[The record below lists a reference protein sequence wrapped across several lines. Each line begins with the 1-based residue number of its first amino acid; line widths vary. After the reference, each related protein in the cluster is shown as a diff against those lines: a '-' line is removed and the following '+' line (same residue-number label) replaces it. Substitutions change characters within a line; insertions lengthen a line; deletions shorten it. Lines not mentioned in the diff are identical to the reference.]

1 MQYIY
6 IHGFGTTGAGS
17 NKFKKIKNYADE
29 NGAVAIALEWN
40 EFQTDIISQLTQQI
54 NDQVDIEKPFCF
66 IGSSTGGNFTYQLLE
81 KFTDRKITFV
91 LINPLLNIEQRKIDN
106 HLFTVQLANQLKN
119 PSENLSNGLI
129 ILGENDEVLDYNY
142 TYQRLHKNNQIITG
156 KWNHT
161 LSNLETDSFIELI
174 QSFIENNFNNNNM
187 IHVIVSYTVNP
198 EFVTE
203 NKKNI
208 SVFLN
213 DFKQLDQSRF
223 NYAVF
228 LNDDGITFT
237 HVSNYKD
244 EQIQNEVLNTPSFLN
259 FQKMRDDSGLNNSHK
274 VQVLEYVGSTHPVL

>member
-1 MQYIY
+1 
-6 IHGFGTTGAGS
+6 
-17 NKFKKIKNYADE
+17 
-29 NGAVAIALEWN
+29 
-40 EFQTDIISQLTQQI
+40 
-54 NDQVDIEKPFCF
+54 
-66 IGSSTGGNFTYQLLE
+66 
-81 KFTDRKITFV
+81 
-91 LINPLLNIEQRKIDN
+91 
-106 HLFTVQLANQLKN
+106 
-119 PSENLSNGLI
+119 
-129 ILGENDEVLDYNY
+129 
-142 TYQRLHKNNQIITG
+142 
-156 KWNHT
+156 
-161 LSNLETDSFIELI
+161 
-174 QSFIENNFNNNNM
+174 M

-244 EQIQNEVLNTPSFLN
+244 KQIQNEVLNTPSFLN